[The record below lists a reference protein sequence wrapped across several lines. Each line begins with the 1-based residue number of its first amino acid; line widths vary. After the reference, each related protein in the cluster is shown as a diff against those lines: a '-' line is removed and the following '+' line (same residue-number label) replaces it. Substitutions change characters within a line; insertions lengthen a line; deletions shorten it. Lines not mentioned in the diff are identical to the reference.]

1 MLGTAQLPLIQSIHV
16 DKVKFS
22 SKRKYNRER
31 LLNGDQTP
39 LSEGSETE
47 VENGQ
52 GMDRPDHA
60 YKKT

>member
-16 DKVKFS
+16 NKVKFA

-39 LSEGSETE
+39 LSEDSETE
-47 VENGQ
+47 VKNGQ
-52 GMDRPDHA
+52 RMDRPDHA
-60 YKKT
+60 CKKT